1 MGTVKNAR
9 LVAGARDSTSDPV
22 VVHAVSELTC
32 APVEVGSRREA
43 QLSTNNVGGV
53 EVPRARA
60 VVADGRVAEGLT
72 IHEDLA
78 FAWGGCGST

>member
-9 LVAGARDSTSDPV
+9 LVASARDSASDPV
-22 VVHAVSELTC
+22 VVRAAPKLTC
-32 APVEVGSRREA
+32 APVEVDSRREA
-43 QLSTNNVGGV
+43 HLSTNNVGGV

-78 FAWGGCGST
+78 FAGGGCGST